1 MFTRVS
7 DHQLFFTNLKL
18 IFAAARNNPV
28 QLRPRDDIK
37 IEASQ
42 ERIALGDT
50 VDLQC
55 KSSTPGAAI
64 TWSKVDDDLANNI
77 QVQAGFLR

>member
-1 MFTRVS
+1 
-7 DHQLFFTNLKL
+7 
-18 IFAAARNNPV
+18 V
-28 QLRPRDDIK
+28 QVRPRPSADIK

-42 ERIALGDT
+42 DRVALGDT

-55 KSSTPGAAI
+55 KSSSPGAAI

-77 QVQAGFLR
+77 QVQAGFLRYQK